1 MEIKPTD
8 ALIVV
13 DVQNDFCPGGR
24 LAVPKGDEVV
34 QPLNF
39 FIRMF
44 QSAGGIVLFT
54 YDWHPEDH
62 CSFNEQGGPWPMHCV
77 QGTEGASLH
86 PQLIVP
92 SDKVLTAYHFYKG
105 TLRDKE
111 EYSGFCSVMEMI
123 IKRSVTRVFIG
134 GLATEYCVKA
144 TALDVAKMEPTRPV
158 YLLTSC
164 IRAVDAQPGDGQKA
178 IDEMIAAKIIPVGV
192 WE

>member
-1 MEIKPTD
+1 MIIEPTD

-24 LAVPKGDEVV
+24 LAVPRGDEVV

-44 QSAGGIVLFT
+44 SAAGGIIFYT
-54 YDWHPEDH
+54 YDWHPADH
-62 CSFNEQGGPWPMHCV
+62 CSFIEQGGPWPTHCMQNTV
-77 QGTEGASLH
+77 GALLH
-86 PQLIVP
+86 PQLSVE
-92 SDKVLTAYHFYKG
+92 VGVNAYHFYKG
-105 TLRDKE
+105 ALRDKE
-111 EYSGFCSVMEMI
+111 EYSGFCGVMEMI
-123 IKRSVTRVFIG
+123 LKRSAQRVFIG

-144 TALDVAKMEPTRPV
+144 TALDAVKMLPTC
-158 YLLTSC
+158 LLTSC

-178 IDEMIAAKIIPVGV
+178 IDEMAAAKIIPIGV